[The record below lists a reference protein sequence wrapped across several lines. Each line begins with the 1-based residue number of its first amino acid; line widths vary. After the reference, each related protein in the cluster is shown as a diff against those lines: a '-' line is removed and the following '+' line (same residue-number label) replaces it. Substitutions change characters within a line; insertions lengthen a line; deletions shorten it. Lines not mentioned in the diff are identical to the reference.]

1 MTKKLLSV
9 LVILTLVLG
18 LTAAFALESSA
29 ASIALIYE
37 SATDPVIDGVV
48 DSEGYRLV
56 CETGADPTGNLK
68 TWEGCTVDDTMQLYA
83 CWKGDYLYLAVKVV
97 CNGDHVAY
105 KNDAA
110 GGTHYIFN
118 AHHMMTCVCPG
129 DPYQEVY
136 KGGNEDGSWDWSEL
150 YNASY
155 VWEWTIINPSQETDS
170 DIADHF
176 RNMSAQEGF
185 EYKVTTADGY
195 DTYEQKI
202 PLSKIVNSLQP
213 NGVKAEVGSLFGF
226 GFQMGL
232 SDWGD
237 GYTDETFEDYV
248 YFSDYFTGAK
258 YINGMAYCKLASDLE
273 KDPSDTPEEPAAPE
287 AIDEQYDIFPQ
298 LDGLWV
304 ATPHDEATVTVTYSQ
319 GTTVIG
325 GSISGK
331 WPSASATLPK
341 TIYIGEG
348 TSLVYDFSFD
358 VGTTS
363 IRVND
368 QKFLHDLIPDAPIE
382 SGSGDLQPGTYS
394 GAITYD
400 QLVELLGADE
410 NGLVRIDS
418 FTIYSVNGAEITFN
432 TFKFDPSYV
441 PPVVEPDVSE
451 PETDDSSEPEA
462 VDPSEPADESTP
474 TTNDSSAPT
483 TSDDASEEKGGNT
496 GLIIGIA
503 IAVVVVIAIVVVV
516 VVVSKKKKA

>member
-105 KNDAA
+105 MDNASE
-110 GGTHYIFN
+110 HFIFN
-118 AHHMMTCVCPG
+118 AHYMMTCMCPG

-136 KGGNEDGSWDWSEL
+136 KGDNEDGTWTWTAL
-150 YNASY
+150 YNASH
-155 VWEWTIINPSQETDS
+155 VWEWTIINPSQESTS
-170 DIADHF
+170 DIDNHF

-202 PLSKIVNSLQP
+202 PLSKVVNSTQA
-213 NGVKAEVGSLFGF
+213 GGIKGEVGSLFGL
-226 GFQMGL
+226 GFMIGL
-232 SDWGD
+232 TDVGT
-237 GYTDETFEDYV
+237 GYVATDDEV
-248 YFSDYFTGAK
+248 YFSDYFTGDK
-258 YINGMAYCKLASDLE
+258 YINGMAYCKLASDIE
-273 KDPSDTPEEPAAPE
+273 KDPSDIPAEPAAPE

-341 TIYIGEG
+341 TIYLGEG

-368 QKFLHDLIPDAPIE
+368 QKELHKLIPDAPIE

-394 GAITYD
+394 GAISYE

-441 PPVVEPDVSE
+441 PPVVEPEVSE
-451 PETDDSSEPEA
+451 PETSEEPSTVPSE
-462 VDPSEPADESTP
+462 DPSEDESVP
-474 TTNDSSAPT
+474 ANDSSAPT

-496 GLIIGIA
+496 GLIIGIVV
-503 IAVVVVIAIVVVV
+503 AVVVVVAIVVVV